1 MPSCTPSSTTTTHFG
16 FCKPADGETNW
27 GTAYR
32 TTMDAIDTATEP
44 AKMSKGAA
52 LDVLEE
58 IQSQLSGRI
67 EALKD
72 EMED

>member
-1 MPSCTPSSTTTTHFG
+1 MA
-16 FCKPADGETNW
+16 KAD
-27 GTAYR
+27 TA
-32 TTMDAIDTATEP
+32 TELMDAIDTATEP